1 MSARHRI
8 SFRFCYPVLIAG
20 LVTWCPHQS
29 HLRLVASS
37 LIRSFSAHFP
47 RQILSLKFVT
57 MVLGCLLLT
66 SCSKH
71 TGLDETVK
79 QLVFK
84 TLNGEKITLKN
95 QAGPTLINFW
105 STSCVVCINE
115 MPHLA
120 ELYEEFDPNGFE
132 LIAVA
137 MPYDRPSDVLQ
148 LSQQLDLPFPIALD
162 LHGEAVDAFAS
173 VVGTPTSYLISGDGY
188 LVKRYVGA
196 IDLNNLRNELNVL
209 LEAS

>member
-1 MSARHRI
+1 MHFLNQHQRRLH
-8 SFRFCYPVLIAG
+8 PVAFPTIHSLSTHYSRQTLMLKWVAVV
-20 LVTWCPHQS
+20 LV
-29 HLRLVASS
+29 
-37 LIRSFSAHFP
+37 
-47 RQILSLKFVT
+47 
-57 MVLGCLLLT
+57 CLLLG

-71 TGLDETVK
+71 TELDETVS

-84 TLNGEKITLKN
+84 TLSGKDIALQN

-105 STSCVVCINE
+105 STTCVVCIKE

-120 ELYEEFDPNGFE
+120 ELYEEFDTAGFQ

-148 LSQQLDLPFPIALD
+148 LSQRLELPFPIALD

-173 VVGTPTSYLISGDGY
+173 VVGTPTSYLISGDGH
-188 LVKRYVGA
+188 LVKRYIGA
-196 IDLNNLRNELNVL
+196 VDLKNLRSELNQL